1 MPDFSKASPAPRMPV
16 RASAGV
22 AHGVGLRAASRR
34 FRPSDFY
41 WLQHLRPAGRWVA
54 SAKAPMEDLQ
64 VIGTIQPSEAPL
76 HLVGFDPGEE
86 LLWSA
91 SQAGMVYAHL
101 MLSGA
106 PHVAFRTDREMS
118 PAVAVFPHS
127 SGLVTLTY
135 AAAHFISRGGVEL
148 AEVRHESLGVLSAGV
163 MCASGRTPAVAL
175 CGAGTA
181 DGTEGSGPSLALMD
195 LSTAQLTV
203 QLPLEIVP
211 TVARWE
217 GRSGLLVLGGGDG
230 LARVFD
236 VRSGV
241 KAVGAAPLFPR
252 GVIHDLDVQ
261 DNSLA
266 ASALRAQLGP
276 LGHDE
281 YVFDSNL
288 RTADLRQLSRPGAQL
303 FFAPGAAAL
312 RWRGSASSL
321 LVASPA
327 GGLQRLDPRGGMT
340 APSESL
346 P

>member
-1 MPDFSKASPAPRMPV
+1 
-16 RASAGV
+16 
-22 AHGVGLRAASRR
+22 
-34 FRPSDFY
+34 
-41 WLQHLRPAGRWVA
+41 
-54 SAKAPMEDLQ
+54 MEDLQ

-241 KAVGAAPLFPR
+241 KAVGTAPLFPR

-327 GGLQRLDPRGGMT
+327 GGLQRLEPRGGMT